1 MMDLNKCLDGAR
13 KMAANAKD
21 GTLKI
26 DGQTYT
32 FKFDA
37 AAWNYQVLNPDGS
50 ELHIYNTKS
59 LKQARQWLREYFA
72 N

>member
-1 MMDLNKCLDGAR
+1 MDMNKLGDQAQ

-26 DGQTYT
+26 DGKTYT
-32 FKFDA
+32 FKFNHET
-37 AAWNYQVLNPDGS
+37 WKYQVLNPDGS

>member
-1 MMDLNKCLDGAR
+1 MDMNKLVGQAQ

-26 DGQTYT
+26 NGQTYT
-32 FKFDA
+32 FKFNA
-37 AAWNYQVLNPDGS
+37 SAWNYQVLNPDGS
-50 ELHIYNTKS
+50 ELHVYNTKS
-59 LKQARQWLREYFA
+59 LKQAREWLREYFA